1 MSPTMRGSKHYRFLT
16 QYMER
21 LPIRRISFTTPA
33 PERARLE
40 AELQQLYA
48 EGKLAPLRE
57 RIR

>member
-1 MSPTMRGSKHYRFLT
+1 MRGSKHYRFLT